1 MLAASSAPGIAM
13 VQLFAREPSL
23 TILAVQGLHH
33 GSSPSCEPRQAACS
47 SNLMKSCPCLQVC
60 RELSGEAVDYEEA
73 SGTGSDAEDALCVLL
88 LVDTQTSQPDLD
100 SIKEAL
106 LEVRLLSKSE
116 QVHCLSQSLD
126 GKAMTCT
133 TTWLHKIRT

>member
-1 MLAASSAPGIAM
+1 M
-13 VQLFAREPSL
+13 
-23 TILAVQGLHH
+23 
-33 GSSPSCEPRQAACS
+33 
-47 SNLMKSCPCLQVC
+47 NSCPCLQVC

-88 LVDTQTSQPDLD
+88 LVNTQTSQPDLD

-133 TTWLHKIRT
+133 TTWLHKIRTSGATGVAGTFIHKLCRSMSCRGCKYCSNQ